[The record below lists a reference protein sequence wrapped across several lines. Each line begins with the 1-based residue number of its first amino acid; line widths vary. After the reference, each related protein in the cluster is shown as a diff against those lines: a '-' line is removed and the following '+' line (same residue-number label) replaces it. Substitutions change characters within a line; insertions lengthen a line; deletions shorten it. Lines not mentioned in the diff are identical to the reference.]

1 MPNCEAAEENVFRG
15 LRALILFSDT
25 ATTAIPLALF
35 LLALSFAHVLSDSR
49 GSFVPP
55 ILYNSSL
62 AVIVISLRRGV
73 RSRRPRLLP
82 ASPLLAMSR
91 AFQAAM
97 TTRR

>member
-55 ILYNSSL
+55 MYNSSR